1 MQALSAINQ
10 TGPKCWIEDL
20 DIRVPMGICVMT
32 SISTIALSN
41 DIAIGLVWLVSF
53 MYFLSL
59 KRMKTVF
66 MTYLAM
72 AGMTAMA
79 VLCVGVILFFFPA
92 LGEKLTA
99 KTLVI
104 PCVRICILLNVIL
117 PLALT
122 CRVNR
127 MLSALESMRLPF
139 FLFLPMAVII
149 RFIPTFS
156 NDIQQVWEA
165 LKIRG
170 VRPSVGNFI
179 RHPIMMMRLL
189 VAPVIFRSLK
199 TAEQLGIAAELKGIS
214 AQTKGQSQE
223 VAIWTGR
230 DTCVLAWAVVTLIAA
245 FGIQFFVG

>member
-1 MQALSAINQ
+1 MQALSALNK

-20 DIRVPMGICVMT
+20 DIRVPMAICLMT
-32 SISTIALSN
+32 SLSTIALSN
-41 DIAIGLVWLVSF
+41 DIAIGIVWLVSF
-53 MYFLSL
+53 AYFLSL
-59 KRMKTVF
+59 KRAKTVV

-79 VLCVGVILFFFPA
+79 VICVGILLFFFPA

-127 MLSALESMRLPF
+127 MLSALESMHLPF

-179 RHPIMMMRLL
+179 RHPVMMMRLL

-214 AQTKGQSQE
+214 AQTKGQLQGDA
-223 VAIWTGR
+223 VWTAK
-230 DTCVLAWAVVTLIAA
+230 DTLVLAVAAVTLIVA
-245 FGIQFFVG
+245 FTYQLMG